1 MHRIPNIVHA
11 RLKAET
17 LEASHPDA
25 NALSAFAEKSLTEGE
40 RSEVL
45 DHLARCVECRDILAL
60 ALPATESLQLAAKP
74 SPTRSLTWPALR
86 WGFVTAG
93 VAVITT
99 FGVMQYQHHVEPIA
113 QFAKPSS
120 HNGDVKLSA
129 KALPAPLN
137 SDVPA
142 KQMEKSVAQAA
153 SPANLDKST
162 APSPELRADQK
173 PEHRAPAAA
182 LPYAPRPN
190 TMVARGFLTQSAP
203 SSVIPGP
210 SQRNQLAPRQ
220 ENSPDLNK
228 KLPAASETVEVQA
241 ASPAPEQESQLQG
254 QSIAAA
260 PAADDSGA
268 RVGKAKDATPSSGAV
283 TATNHLAVSG
293 RNFTQLAAPVPGIA
307 PRWNITSTGGLQ
319 RSYDQGS
326 TWQDVD
332 ANIAFST
339 GATIG
344 GPLKAP
350 AAKADATTM
359 SPKRQAAPPTFRAV
373 AANGAD
379 VWAGGTSAMLYHS
392 TDAGNHWS
400 RVLPSGAGS
409 VLTGDIISVEFP
421 DAQHG
426 KITTSTPEVWTT
438 PDNGETWQKQ

>member
-17 LEASHPDA
+17 PEASHPDA
-25 NALSAFAEKSLTEGE
+25 NQLSAFAEKSLTERE
-40 RSEVL
+40 RSTVL
-45 DHLARCVECRDILAL
+45 DHLARCIECRDVLAL
-60 ALPATESLQLAAKP
+60 ALPATESLQPASKP
-74 SPTRSLTWPALR
+74 SPSRWLTWPALR

-93 VAVITT
+93 VAVIAT
-99 FGVMQYQHHVEPIA
+99 FGVMQYQRHAQPAA
-113 QFAKPSS
+113 QFARYNSQS
-120 HNGDVKLSA
+120 EEVKLSA

-137 SDVPA
+137 ADVPA
-142 KQMEKSVAQAA
+142 KQMEKSVTQAA
-153 SPANLDKST
+153 SPANLDKNPQ
-162 APSPELRADQK
+162 PSPEQKAEQK
-173 PEHRAPAAA
+173 PEHRAPGATT
-182 LPYAPRPN
+182 PSAPRPN
-190 TMVARGFLTQSAP
+190 AMVARGFLTQSAP
-203 SSVIPGP
+203 STVMPP
-210 SQRNQLAPRQ
+210 RNELAPQ
-220 ENSPDLNK
+220 QGISPDLNK

-241 ASPAPEQESQLQG
+241 ASQSPESESQPAG

-260 PAADDSGA
+260 PTADDSGA
-268 RVGKAKDATPSSGAV
+268 RVGKAKDATPS
-283 TATNHLAVSG
+283 ATNQLAVSG
-293 RNFTQLAAPVPGIA
+293 SNFTQLAAPAPGIA
-307 PRWNITSTGGLQ
+307 PRWNLTSSGGLQ

-326 TWQDVD
+326 TWQDIDVTT
-332 ANIAFST
+332 AFST
-339 GATIG
+339 GAAIG

-359 SPKRQAAPPTFRAV
+359 SPKRQAAPPAFRAV

-409 VLTGDIISVEFP
+409 VLTGDIVSVEFP